1 MPIIGPMQDS
11 PRTDTRIAL
20 ALALT
25 VRHDGHGSVADD
37 LADPAGLTAW
47 VRAHPGV
54 LPATEAFAA
63 DASALTAVRD
73 VRAAARALF
82 ARAVRPG
89 EPSPADAARLL
100 PVPQALRLLNEAA
113 ARTPT
118 VPVLAWADA
127 AEPVVRAAPAQGT
140 SADLAAVLAQA
151 VIGFLA
157 GPDRQRLRACHA
169 PRCVRYFLKEHPRQ
183 EWCKPSCGNRARVAR
198 HQDRHRGSG

>member
-1 MPIIGPMQDS
+1 MQDS
-11 PRTDTRIAL
+11 PGRDTRIAL
-20 ALALT
+20 DLALT
-25 VRHDGHGSVADD
+25 VRHDGHGSVTDD

-47 VRAHPGV
+47 ITDHPGIV
-54 LPATEAFAA
+54 PGGEGFTA
-63 DASALTAVRD
+63 DAPTLTAVRD

-82 ARAVRPG
+82 AHAVRPG

-100 PVPQALRLLNEAA
+100 PVPEALRRLNEAA

-118 VPVLAWADA
+118 VPVLAWSDT
-127 AEPVVRAAPAQGT
+127 AEPVVRAAPAEDGR
-140 SADLAAVLAQA
+140 ADLAAALARA

-198 HQDRHRGSG
+198 HQERHGRTG

>member
-54 LPATEAFAA
+54 LPDAEAFAA

-118 VPVLAWADA
+118 VPVLAWADT